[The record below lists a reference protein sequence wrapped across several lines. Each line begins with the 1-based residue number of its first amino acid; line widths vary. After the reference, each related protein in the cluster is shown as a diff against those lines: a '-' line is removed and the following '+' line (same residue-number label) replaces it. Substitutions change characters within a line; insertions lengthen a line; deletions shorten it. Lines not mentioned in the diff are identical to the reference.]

1 MGGSSQPVNPEDTNP
16 IKALMENLRY
26 QGCGDNMQV
35 HFLLMIEMNVTVIIV
50 NNTGVFENVLVNN
63 KENQYIILT
72 NGFDCFF
79 SYR

>member
-1 MGGSSQPVNPEDTNP
+1 
-16 IKALMENLRY
+16 MENLRY

-63 KENQYIILT
+63 KEN
-72 NGFDCFF
+72 
-79 SYR
+79 